1 MTGRNPAKRR
11 ATSLRAFR
19 FRLLGV
25 VLVAVLGVAA
35 AAAGIAGEGRNAGMT
50 VVAQFD
56 DVSPVIVG
64 NEVKVS
70 GVQVGEV
77 TSMSVQG
84 GKANVALSLRPE
96 ALPVHDDASVKV
108 RPISLLG
115 ERFLE
120 LKRGSPQAPALRPGA
135 IIPATRTDQNTDL
148 DEVLN
153 TVDDP
158 TGQSLAALVT
168 MLGQGAQG
176 NGANADATIR
186 ALASSMNKTDQLAL
200 ILSEQNGVLNNVV
213 DKVDPVARSLAR
225 DDGRTLDGLV
235 GSAHDLLGSTSTNSE
250 ALRQSLGTLP
260 GTLETARTTLAQL
273 TGTAQATTPVL
284 ESVRPTTDD
293 LDAISTEL
301 KQFSDS
307 ADPALASA
315 QPVLGKAQDLLD
327 EARPVAAD
335 LRTAGPDLRS
345 VAGSGEPIV
354 RDLTGNLGNVL
365 GFVRNWALANN
376 GSDGVSH
383 YLRVMLNVNAD
394 VATGVLPGA
403 PAPPGAVPEPGAAPP
418 GLPHLPSPPSLPKL
432 PGIQGPLP
440 GGLLSPEPAPD
451 GQGGG
456 VTGLDQQQESGALRF
471 LIGGQ

>member
-1 MTGRNPAKRR
+1 MTPGNQTKTRGMSAKVSRI
-11 ATSLRAFR
+11 
-19 FRLLGV
+19 RLLGI
-25 VLVAVLGVAA
+25 VLVAILGVTAG
-35 AAAGIAGEGRNAGMT
+35 AAGVANEMRNTGMT

-70 GVQVGEV
+70 GVKVGEV
-77 TSMSVQG
+77 TSMSVHG
-84 GKANVALSLRPE
+84 GKANVALSLQPE
-96 ALPVHDDASVKV
+96 ALPLHNDATVKV

-115 ERFLE
+115 ERFLDLE
-120 LKRGSPQAPALRPGA
+120 RGSAHAPALRPGA
-135 IIPATRTDQNTDL
+135 IIPATQTGQNTDL

-186 ALASSMNKTDQLAL
+186 ALASSMNKTDQLAM
-200 ILSEQNGVLNNVV
+200 ILNEQNALLGSVV
-213 DKVDPVARSLAR
+213 DKVEPVAQGLAA
-225 DDGRTLDGLV
+225 DDGRRLDGLV
-235 GSAHDLLGSTSTNSE
+235 GSTHDLLGSTAANSE
-250 ALRQSLGTLP
+250 ALRRTLGDLPSTLN
-260 GTLETARTTLAQL
+260 TARTTLSQL

-284 ESVRPTTDD
+284 ESVRPTTDN
-293 LDAISTEL
+293 LQAISAEL
-301 KQFSDS
+301 RQFSES

-315 QPVLGKAQDLLD
+315 KPVLDKAQQLLD

-335 LRTAGPDLRS
+335 LNTSGSDLRS
-345 VAGSGEPIV
+345 VAGSARPLVSE
-354 RDLTGNLGNVL
+354 LTGNLGNVL

-383 YLRVMLNVNAD
+383 YLRVLLTVNAD
-394 VATGVLPGA
+394 AATGLLPGA
-403 PAPPGAVPEPGAAPP
+403 PAPAPLPPPPGSPALP
-418 GLPHLPSPPSLPKL
+418 GLPGLPQL
-432 PGIQGPLP
+432 PGLGQGSEP
-440 GGLLSPEPAPD
+440 GGLLSPVPPSDA
-451 GQGGG
+451 QGGG
-456 VTGLDQQQESGALRF
+456 VTGLNQQQESGALRF